1 MARGWATKEENR
13 AGAWAA
19 ILPCAKASRAATGGR
34 GERASAASHRL
45 IPVPRPRPQPA
56 LPSDHSHSAA
66 VSPRHRRVLVSCS
79 SRTPHPHPRYPR
91 FPALAVPLP
100 PIPSPVQHVSRVELK
115 TTTASTIQSA
125 GGEWHKARGQCRS
138 HQNPPP
144 RHAQVRPH
152 GCATY
157 SVTVR

>member
-19 ILPCAKASRAATGGR
+19 MLPCASERRAATGGR

-56 LPSDHSHSAA
+56 LPSDHSLSAA
-66 VSPRHRRVLVSCS
+66 VPASPTRPGLVLVAY
-79 SRTPHPHPRYPR
+79 PHTHPRYLR
-91 FPALAVPLP
+91 FLALAVPLL
-100 PIPSPVQHVSRVELK
+100 PIPSPAQHVSRVELK
-115 TTTASTIQSA
+115 TTSTSTIQSF
-125 GGEWHKARGQCRS
+125 GGERREARGQCRS